1 MNAEH
6 PVHISI
12 LNRISETATERRLT
26 SEEAKKYDDFL
37 EMDDI
42 LVDPTNS
49 RNPTIIFKSGDN
61 YYSMTK
67 REIITQILKQLSCKD
82 YIVLIRY
89 ILNQRFRT
97 EARYN
102 KM

>member
-1 MNAEH
+1 MNYTEMNAKH
-6 PVHISI
+6 PVHVSI

-26 SEEAKKYDDFL
+26 SEEAKEYDDFL

-49 RNPTIIFKSGDN
+49 RNPTIIFKSGDD
-61 YYSMTK
+61 YYSMSM
-67 REIITQILKQLSCKD
+67 REIITQILKQLDCKD

-89 ILNQRFRT
+89 ILKQRFRT
-97 EARYN
+97 EV
-102 KM
+102 